1 MNKIIKIN
9 NDNYDRYEQL
19 LIKRDVLR
27 KEAYM
32 YECEYIRTFGKY
44 ISDCFEA
51 KILCIE
57 KKKVIAYCQK
67 ILNRNGKINGD
78 ELDNYIHNVMKD
90 YYDELNSMLEM
101 NDRLN
106 KTSTISEYTYRLI
119 KKVYYRIAR
128 LIHPDMNPSLTD
140 DDNISDLWNRTVI
153 AYNTNN
159 LKELEEIEVL
169 VNKYLESI
177 DYDFNKIDIPDIS
190 DRIFNLNIEIQNIIN
205 NDPYQYKYLLNDED
219 AIEEYKNELIN
230 ERKDYERYIEE
241 LDEVINSFNIERI
254 YS

>member
-44 ISDCFEA
+44 ISDCFKA

-78 ELDNYIHNVMKD
+78 ELDTYIHNVMKD
-90 YYDELNSMLEM
+90 YYDELNSMLET

-119 KKVYYRIAR
+119 KKAYYRIAR

-140 DDNISDLWNRTVI
+140 DENVSDLWNRTVI

-230 ERKDYERYIEE
+230 ERTDYERYIEE